1 MDKLQILHTHN
12 QEYKEAYYKLESET
26 ITELDNNWV
35 QSSSKSSE
43 TKKSIITPG
52 NTIHKET
59 AQTIPK
65 KIEIGQSLEIDQNL
79 KESHKLEEVFCK
91 LRESSDAPKVKR
103 FDSLYLSAHV
113 KKTSLTKPHS
123 RREAI
128 FSIVGNSAP
137 WENGITF
144 EPSKIPK
151 FTDKNLDAYM
161 DSGYAFIDLT
171 NKTFPGKPMFVIFDN
186 EGIDNAKL
194 KLLSLMELFTETEN
208 KQEYEYLLG
217 IATSFE
223 KWLFV
228 CCVKATNPK
237 EKNEYWDSKMK
248 LFTEDMSDL
257 EADELALWLK
267 SVFILNSD
275 EKMKTYSSG

>member
-12 QEYKEAYYKLESET
+12 QEYKEAYHKLESET

-35 QSSSKSSE
+35 QSSTAANMIRSSNKKLKLNLSPSPSPSSKSSE
-43 TKKSIITPG
+43 T
-52 NTIHKET
+52 
-59 AQTIPK
+59 
-65 KIEIGQSLEIDQNL
+65 IDQNL

-128 FSIVGNSAP
+128 FSIVSNSAP